1 MMCFWFWVTVTGYTQ
16 LENMYIYEMF
26 SDKFKIPHKKKLE
39 MIKFYIKALPRMSE
53 IEKVNIDPEKIE

>member
-1 MMCFWFWVTVTGYTQ
+1 
-16 LENMYIYEMF
+16 MF

-39 MIKFYIKALPRMSE
+39 MIKFYIEALPRMSE